1 MHQSRLPR
9 TTPVTRRVPPAV
21 SPDLRRRR
29 LLVGSAV
36 APFAA
41 ALQVPAAAS
50 GAITTASFEQALRAR
65 LVIDGVGFAAARL
78 DANGVDLKTV
88 GVVRRGDPA
97 PVTTETLFELG
108 SLTKAFVALL
118 YADGVLR
125 RRFAADD
132 PIEDLLPNGLRVRDR
147 AGNPIRMVDLATH
160 RSGLPRMPGNL
171 SAREMA
177 DPYPGYSEARMFAFL
192 RAWKPVVERGE
203 RFEYSNFGYGLLSI
217 VLSRQ
222 LGLSFDQALRR
233 HVLTP
238 LQLDD
243 MRLARP
249 LPTTDDLAA
258 VGAALGA
265 SLALAP
271 RLASPHNAERRPTLA
286 WRFDAMAGAV
296 GLLGSITSLGRF
308 MEAALGRFDHPL
320 REAFSMCLQY
330 RTEGEHPLH
339 PFGFGWEMST
349 IVGADGSRRT
359 LFNQDG
365 ATAGFSTSLWLE
377 PARQRAGAVL
387 SNAFIETRS
396 LALRAVDPALSE
408 DDFNL
413 MVVSAD
419 ALSTLVGSYF
429 RDARYALD
437 VRLRNGRLWMQETAQ
452 QEFEL
457 LPKADRRFI
466 SRQGTLEFVF
476 DDGDRAPSLRVVN
489 GDRELLFKRK

>member
-1 MHQSRLPR
+1 MYESRLPR
-9 TTPVTRRVPPAV
+9 TAPASIPH
-21 SPDLRRRR
+21 SPDPLRRR
-29 LLVGSAV
+29 LLGGGTLAPF

-41 ALQVPAAAS
+41 AMLWPASAAAV
-50 GAITTASFEQALRAR
+50 TVPFEQALRER
-65 LVIDGVGFAAARL
+65 LAFDGVGFAAARIAADGVEL
-78 DANGVDLKTV
+78 KTTGVLRRGEPAQVDAN
-88 GVVRRGDPA
+88 
-97 PVTTETLFELG
+97 TLFELG

-118 YADGVLR
+118 FADGLLQ
-125 RRFAADD
+125 RRFKAEDS
-132 PIEDLLPNGLRVRDR
+132 IEDLLPDGLRLRDK
-147 AGNPIRMVDLATH
+147 AAKPIRMIDLATH

-171 SAREMA
+171 SPREMA

-192 RAWKPVVERGE
+192 REWKPSVERGQ

-222 LGLSFDQALRR
+222 LGLSFDEALRR
-233 HVLTP
+233 HVLMP

-243 MRLARP
+243 MRLGRP
-249 LPTTDDLAA
+249 LPATDDLATI
-258 VGAALGA
+258 GAALGA

-271 RLASPHNAERRPTLA
+271 RMASPHNAERRRALA

-296 GLLGSITSLGRF
+296 GLLGSITSIGRF

-339 PFGFGWEMST
+339 PFGFGWELST
-349 IVGADGSRRT
+349 IVAADGSRRT

-377 PARQRAGAVL
+377 PARQRAGALL

-396 LALRAVDPALSE
+396 LALKGVDPALSE

-413 MVVSAD
+413 MVLSAD
-419 ALSTLVGSYF
+419 ALSTLVGSYS
-429 RDARYALD
+429 RDPRYALD

-457 LPKADRRFI
+457 LPMATRRFV
-466 SRQGTLEFVF
+466 SRHGALEFVF
-476 DDGDRAPSLRVVN
+476 DEGARPPSLRVIN
-489 GDRELLFKRK
+489 GDMELVFKRQ